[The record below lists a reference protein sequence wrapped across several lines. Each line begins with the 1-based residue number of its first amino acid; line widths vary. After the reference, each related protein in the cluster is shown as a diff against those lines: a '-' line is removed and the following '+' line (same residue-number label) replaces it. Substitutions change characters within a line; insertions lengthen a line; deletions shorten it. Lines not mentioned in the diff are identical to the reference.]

1 MRQVCGIVMD
11 IGLKAR
17 DITGELGICS
27 KMLNYPITNAWMRTH
42 HIMMYKESED
52 IYEQVDIYY
61 DNDNSSKS

>member
-1 MRQVCGIVMD
+1 MD

-52 IYEQVDIYY
+52 IYEQVDIHY
-61 DNDNSSKS
+61 DNNDITKS

>member
-1 MRQVCGIVMD
+1 MD

-27 KMLNYPITNAWMRTH
+27 RMLVCPITNAWMRTH

-61 DNDNSSKS
+61 DNDSSSKS